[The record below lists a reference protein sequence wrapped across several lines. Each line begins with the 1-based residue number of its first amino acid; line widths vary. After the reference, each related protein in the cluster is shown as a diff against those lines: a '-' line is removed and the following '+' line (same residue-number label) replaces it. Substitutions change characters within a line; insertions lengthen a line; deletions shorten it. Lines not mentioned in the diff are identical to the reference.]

1 MDEILKERMLRNL
14 KIAIGDHWGCC
25 NDGDCN
31 DGDKVLREMYLS
43 DLKGQCIPDEYV
55 GDDALNEI
63 ENKFYFFLGAVRDE
77 LPEYIEIY
85 VTPSYEDAT
94 SYLMIL
100 DDKLLLKDYQ
110 KAWHFWFESEEKL
123 MDEMYS
129 IYRRLLAKS
138 EKTYECYALCGADI
152 QEVANSKGISLDG
165 IDLDD
170 VVHYIKKGIS
180 WALDDV
186 RDEIIEDAIKQADDP
201 SIYEPSSLEM
211 QKAERRAMGL
221 SGCQ

>member
-1 MDEILKERMLRNL
+1 MDEIIKERMVRNL
-14 KIAIGDHWGCC
+14 KDEIGNHWG
-25 NDGDCN
+25 NDGLE
-31 DGDKVLREMYLS
+31 VLREIYLS
-43 DLKGQCIPDEYV
+43 DLKGQCFPDEYI
-55 GDDALNEI
+55 GDDVLKEI
-63 ENKFYFFLGAVRDE
+63 ENKFYFFLSAIRDE

-100 DDKLLLKDYQ
+100 DDKLLIKDYQ
-110 KAWHFWFESEEKL
+110 KAWNFWFESEEKL

-138 EKTYECYALCGADI
+138 EKVYECYTLCDADI
-152 QEVANSKGISLDG
+152 QAVADRKGLDLDG
-165 IDLDD
+165 IDLND
-170 VVHYIKKGIS
+170 VVHYIKKGIA
-180 WALDDV
+180 WGLDDV

>member
-1 MDEILKERMLRNL
+1 MDEIIKERMVRNL
-14 KIAIGDHWGCC
+14 KDEIGNHWG
-25 NDGDCN
+25 NDGLE
-31 DGDKVLREMYLS
+31 VLREIYLS
-43 DLKGQCIPDEYV
+43 DLKGQCFPDEYI
-55 GDDALNEI
+55 GDDVLKEI
-63 ENKFYFFLGAVRDE
+63 ENKFYFFLSAIRDE

-94 SYLMIL
+94 TYLMIL
-100 DDKLLLKDYQ
+100 DDRLLLKDYM
-110 KAWHFWFESEEKL
+110 KAWNFWFESEEKL

-129 IYRRLLAKS
+129 IYRRLLSKS
-138 EKTYECYALCGADI
+138 EKVYECYTLCDADI
-152 QEVANSKGISLDG
+152 QAVADRKGLDLDG
-165 IDLDD
+165 IDLND
-170 VVHYIKKGIS
+170 VVHYIKKGIA
-180 WALDDV
+180 WGLDDV